1 MKNFLVKIALLLFPL
16 FSFCQE
22 EIPLFSDAVRVNLSN
37 YKNKSELAYK
47 NKDFAKGRF
56 LFDSLVKNQL
66 IGTRFN
72 DYSFKKINS
81 NKLKL
86 SSIKKPIVVQTY
98 ASWCVTGKGEIAALN
113 KLAQQYGKDIEFIVI
128 FWDKKQNVKKIAK
141 KFMSRITICYAH
153 ETYKNDAY
161 AISSIKHT
169 LGFPTSFY
177 LDENKKVIDIQRNGT
192 TISPKMAYSKA
203 FNENYSYFKNG
214 VSKILIG
221 TTNPKEQIARN

>member
-1 MKNFLVKIALLLFPL
+1 MKNLLVKIALLFFPL
-16 FSFCQE
+16 FLFSQE
-22 EIPLFSDAVRVNLSN
+22 ETPLFSDAVRINLSK
-37 YKNKSELAYK
+37 YKNESELAYK
-47 NKDFAKGRF
+47 NKDFEKGRF

-72 DYSFKKINS
+72 DYSFKKING

-86 SSIKKPIVVQTY
+86 SAIKKPIFIQTY
-98 ASWCVTGKGEIAALN
+98 ASWCVTGKAEIASLN
-113 KLAQQYGKDIEFIVI
+113 KLAQQYGKDVEFVVV
-128 FWDKKQNVKKIAK
+128 FWDKRQNVKKIAK
-141 KFMSRITICYAH
+141 KFNGRIIVCYAH

-177 LDENKKVIDIQRNGT
+177 LDENRKVIDIQRNGT

-203 FNENYSYFKNG
+203 FDENYASFKNG
-214 VSKILIG
+214 LSKILIG
-221 TTNPKEQIARN
+221 RVNPKEQIAKN